1 MDDRFPIRFNGVVN
15 DRPLLAVG
23 HGGAGYKSLES
34 ATTQF
39 ASIMFTPE
47 IKGRG
52 WPAIG
57 RQFAIFAI
65 TRASQQRLRDLVLEV
80 LKFAGESPDALRVP
94 GTRTGIRES
103 LLAAVDQ
110 AIATA
115 ISEQIGSRS
124 FSRQFC
130 MVQKIEDIVRADIAA
145 PVYSEELARQLG
157 VSVSAM
163 DSAVLQFRGMSLHR
177 YLRSKRL
184 WLVRRQ
190 LLAGEVSVKAC
201 ALAHGFWH
209 LGDFSRSYRLVFDET
224 PSQTLKNA
232 R

>member
-1 MDDRFPIRFNGVVN
+1 MTA
-15 DRPLLAVG
+15 RPP
-23 HGGAGYKSLES
+23 GA
-34 ATTQF
+34 A
-39 ASIMFTPE
+39 
-47 IKGRG
+47 
-52 WPAIG
+52 
-57 RQFAIFAI
+57 
-65 TRASQQRLRDLVLEV
+65 
-80 LKFAGESPDALRVP
+80 SPDALHIR

-110 AIATA
+110 ALATA
-115 ISEQIGSRS
+115 TPERIGSRS
-124 FSRQFC
+124 SSRQFSI
-130 MVQKIEDIVRADIAA
+130 VQKIEDIVRADIAA
-145 PVYSEELARQLG
+145 PIYSEELARQLG

-184 WLVRRQ
+184 WLVRKQ

-209 LGDFSRSYRLVFDET
+209 LGDFSKSYRLVFGET
-224 PSQTLKNA
+224 PSQTLKNP